1 MKITKFRLSVCLDE
15 YIDDFVHITFEY
27 GDGNHGDDNMPHYDE
42 IWDIL
47 DYKFEPT
54 ICEGRYPTLNLESV
68 IMNNQGDWIDLED

>member
-27 GDGNHGDDNMPHYDE
+27 GDGNYGDDTMPHYDE

-47 DYKFEPT
+47 DYKFEPA
-54 ICEGRYPTLNLESV
+54 ICEGRYPTLNLEKV
-68 IMNNQGDWIDLED
+68 IMNNQGDWIDIED